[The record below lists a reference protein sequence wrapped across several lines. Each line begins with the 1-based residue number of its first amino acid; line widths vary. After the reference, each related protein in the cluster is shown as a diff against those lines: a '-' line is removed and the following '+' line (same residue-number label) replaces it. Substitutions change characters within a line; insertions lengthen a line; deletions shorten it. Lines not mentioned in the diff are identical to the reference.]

1 MPGGA
6 SSSGIMLLAHDY
18 LAVCKARR
26 YKDLSF
32 MSRSATSSPGFGLR
46 LRRRFLASEALR
58 GFSLLSPTLLA
69 MVFGLAMPLL
79 VLFTLSFWLQDYV
92 DFIKTFS
99 WKNYAD
105 FFDKPIYGMILFK
118 SIKISG
124 MVTLATVLLA
134 YPMAYF
140 IAFRIK
146 TNKLVW
152 LILITVPFWTSY
164 LLRVFAWKLMLGY
177 NGVVN
182 SGLKSI
188 GLISEP
194 LEFLL
199 YNPTAVTIT
208 LAHAWAAFAILPI
221 YVSLEKID
229 RSLLEAARDLGENAF
244 MTFVRV
250 TLPLSLPGVIAAS
263 LLVFIPTVGD
273 YVTPSLVGGPS
284 GIMIGNIIQ
293 SMFGKAFNWPL
304 GAAISVMV
312 MFTITAMVCAF
323 LWGTHQF
330 RRRVA

>member
-1 MPGGA
+1 
-6 SSSGIMLLAHDY
+6 
-18 LAVCKARR
+18 
-26 YKDLSF
+26 
-32 MSRSATSSPGFGLR
+32 
-46 LRRRFLASEALR
+46 
-58 GFSLLSPTLLA
+58 
-69 MVFGLAMPLL
+69 
-79 VLFTLSFWLQDYV
+79 
-92 DFIKTFS
+92 
-99 WKNYAD
+99 
-105 FFDKPIYGMILFK
+105 
-118 SIKISG
+118 
-124 MVTLATVLLA
+124 
-134 YPMAYF
+134 
-140 IAFRIK
+140 
-146 TNKLVW
+146 
-152 LILITVPFWTSY
+152 
-164 LLRVFAWKLMLGY
+164 
-177 NGVVN
+177 
-182 SGLKSI
+182 
-188 GLISEP
+188 
-194 LEFLL
+194 L

>member
-6 SSSGIMLLAHDY
+6 SPSGIMLLAHDD

-26 YKDLSF
+26 NKDLSL